1 MDASGMF
8 HLGTPLWEIVVRTL
22 VVYLVVLFGL
32 RLFGKRQ
39 LGQMSTGDLVMI
51 LLIANAV
58 QNAMVGTDTSLLGG
72 LVAAATLLIVNVL
85 IVRSMVRS
93 SLGERIFE
101 GEPTLLVK
109 DGGYLKHNIGHEGLA
124 VEEVDMAIREH
135 GIDDVSGVRV
145 AYLEPDGT
153 ISVVPI
159 DAQVLHG
166 RRKVKRIRQFRRG
179 G

>member
-1 MDASGMF
+1 MF
-8 HLGTPLWEIVVRTL
+8 HLGTPLWEIVVRTV
-22 VVYLVVLFGL
+22 VVYMVVLVGL
-32 RLFGKRQ
+32 RVFGKRQ

-58 QNAMVGTDTSLLGG
+58 QNAMVGADTSLLGG
-72 LVAAATLLIVNVL
+72 IVAAVTLLIVNVL
-85 IVRSMVRS
+85 VVRLFARS

-101 GEPTLLVK
+101 GEPTLLIK
-109 DGGYLKHNIGHEGLA
+109 DGVYQERSIRREGLA

-135 GIDDVSGVRV
+135 GIEDAAGVRV

-166 RRKVKRIRQFRRG
+166 RRKVKRVRQFRRG